1 MLSEIVKPD
10 SAKLKFAGMGPPMGI
25 RTLFSKLVF
34 SPLTVANSDKAFLIA
49 TKDNGVA
56 IAHTVVSSAK
66 ASAQLVSRL
75 DSCAKLRL
83 LLAIKISFLGC
94 KKWL

>member
-1 MLSEIVKPD
+1 MKPYSFKSG
-10 SAKLKFAGMGPPMGI
+10 SAATVVPMGI